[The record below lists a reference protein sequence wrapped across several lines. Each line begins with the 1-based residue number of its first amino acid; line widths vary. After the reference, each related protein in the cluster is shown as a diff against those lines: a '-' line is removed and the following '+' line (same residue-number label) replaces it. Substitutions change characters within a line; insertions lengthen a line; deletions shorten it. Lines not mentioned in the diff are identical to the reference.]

1 MNNNYSDKIKLIMIS
16 LFTIFLA
23 ILFNSKIAGE
33 NLYLNSK
40 NSKINNFDLQKPPIF
55 LNKDIITKNEDKAN
69 LGFNYSNFFDFMKN
83 KNNKKMNTYKKDKK
97 TIIENK
103 KLEDEVQLEDKIQ
116 KVNFNKFNKISSSN
130 LQIKDKNF
138 FFITHILKEDQ
149 SFFLK
154 LTNYFIPVIFLFGFI
169 FLFQRTSNNLFIGP
183 NQFMNIRK
191 SQAKIQKSKQTGVSF
206 NMVAGI
212 DEAKEELQEIVSF
225 LNTPKRFIE
234 IGAEIPKGVLLVGPP
249 GTGKTLLAKALA
261 GEAEVP
267 FISVSGSEFVEM
279 FIGVGASRVR
289 DLFKTAKKTAPCLLF
304 IDEID
309 AIGRQRGTGIG
320 GNNDEREQTLN
331 QILTEMDGF
340 QNTTGIII
348 IGATNRVDF
357 LDVALLR
364 PGRFNRQ
371 IHINL
376 PDVKGRNEILKIHAQ
391 NKKFATNVS
400 IEAIAQRTPGFS
412 GVDLA
417 NLLNEAA
424 IGSARQNKDRISI
437 IDINLAFDRIIAG
450 LEGQILKDAK
460 NKRLIAYH
468 ECGHAIVGTLL
479 PYHNKVEKVTIIPRG
494 QAQSLT
500 WFMPNENQTFIS
512 QGELIAHIIGLLGG
526 RAAEEIVF
534 GEKEITTGAMNDFQ
548 QATQIARQ
556 MVTEFGM
563 SKLGPIFIKLDKNDT
578 FFLDREFELQSEESQ
593 KMLNLIDNEVNS
605 IIKYCYNQAKK
616 IILDNRIILDNLVEF
631 LINNETINKNQLEKN
646 IEVYSV
652 IPK

>member
-1 MNNNYSDKIKLIMIS
+1 MNNNYSDKIKLIMVS

-23 ILFNSKIAGE
+23 ILFNSKIVGE

-40 NSKINNFDLQKPPIF
+40 NSKINNFDLQKSPIF
-55 LNKDIITKNEDKAN
+55 LNNDIITKNEDKAN
-69 LGFNYSNFFDFMKN
+69 SGINYGNFLDFMKN
-83 KNNKKMNTYKKDKK
+83 EDIKKMNTYKNDKK

-103 KLEDEVQLEDKIQ
+103 KLEDEVQLEDEIQ
-116 KVNFNKFNKISSSN
+116 KENFNKFNKISSSN
-130 LQIKDKNF
+130 FQIKDEKEN
-138 FFITHILKEDQ
+138 FITHILKEDQ
-149 SFFLK
+149 SFLLK

-169 FLFQRTSNNLFIGP
+169 FFFQRTSNNLFIGP
-183 NQFMNIRK
+183 NQFMNIKK

-320 GNNDEREQTLN
+320 GNNDEREQALN

-340 QNTTGIII
+340 QNTTGIIV

-494 QAQSLT
+494 QSQGLT

-548 QATQIARQ
+548 QATQIAQQ

>member
-1 MNNNYSDKIKLIMIS
+1 MNNNYSDKIKLIMVS

-23 ILFNSKIAGE
+23 ILFNSKIVGE

-40 NSKINNFDLQKPPIF
+40 NSKINNFDLQKSPIF
-55 LNKDIITKNEDKAN
+55 LNNDIITKNEDKAN
-69 LGFNYSNFFDFMKN
+69 SVINYGNFLDFMKN
-83 KNNKKMNTYKKDKK
+83 EDIKKMNTYKNDKK

-103 KLEDEVQLEDKIQ
+103 KLEDEIQ
-116 KVNFNKFNKISSSN
+116 KVNFNKFNKFNKISSSN
-130 LQIKDKNF
+130 LQIKDEKEN
-138 FFITHILKEDQ
+138 FITHILKEDQ
-149 SFFLK
+149 SFLLK

-183 NQFMNIRK
+183 NQFMNIKK

-289 DLFKTAKKTAPCLLF
+289 DLFKIAKKTAPCLLF

-320 GNNDEREQTLN
+320 GNNDEREQALN

-340 QNTTGIII
+340 QNTTGIIV

-494 QAQSLT
+494 QSQGLT

-593 KMLNLIDNEVNS
+593 KMLNLMDNEVNS

-631 LINNETINKNQLEKN
+631 LINNETMNKNQLEKN

>member
-1 MNNNYSDKIKLIMIS
+1 MNNNYSDKIKLIMVS

-23 ILFNSKIAGE
+23 ILFNSKIVGE

-40 NSKINNFDLQKPPIF
+40 NSKINNFDLQKSPIF
-55 LNKDIITKNEDKAN
+55 LNNDIITKNEDKAN
-69 LGFNYSNFFDFMKN
+69 SVINYGNFLDFMKN
-83 KNNKKMNTYKKDKK
+83 EDIKKMNTYKNDKK

-103 KLEDEVQLEDKIQ
+103 KLEDEVQLEDEIQ

-130 LQIKDKNF
+130 LQIKDEKEN
-138 FFITHILKEDQ
+138 FITHILKEDQ
-149 SFFLK
+149 SFLLK
-154 LTNYFIPVIFLFGFI
+154 LTNLIFLFGFI

-183 NQFMNIRK
+183 NQFMNIKK

-320 GNNDEREQTLN
+320 GNNDEREQALN

-340 QNTTGIII
+340 QNTTGIIV

-494 QAQSLT
+494 QSQGLT

>member
-1 MNNNYSDKIKLIMIS
+1 MNNNYSDKIKLIMVS

-23 ILFNSKIAGE
+23 IFFNSKIIGE

-40 NSKINNFDLQKPPIF
+40 NSKINKFDLQKSPIF
-55 LNKDIITKNEDKAN
+55 LNNDIITKKEDKVN
-69 LGFNYSNFFDFMKN
+69 SGINYGNFLDFMKN
-83 KNNKKMNTYKKDKK
+83 EDIKKMNTYKKNKK

-103 KLEDEVQLEDKIQ
+103 KLEDEVQLEDEIQ

-130 LQIKDKNF
+130 LQIKDEKEN
-138 FFITHILKEDQ
+138 FITHILKEDQ
-149 SFFLK
+149 SFLLK
-154 LTNYFIPVIFLFGFI
+154 LTNYFIPVIFLFCFI
-169 FLFQRTSNNLFIGP
+169 FLFQRTSNNFFIGP

-212 DEAKEELQEIVSF
+212 DEAKEELQEIISF

-261 GEAEVP
+261 GEAKVP

-289 DLFKTAKKTAPCLLF
+289 DLFKTAKKIAPCLLF

-320 GNNDEREQTLN
+320 GNNDEREQALN

-340 QNTTGIII
+340 QNTTGIIV

-376 PDVKGRNEILKIHAQ
+376 PDVKERNEILKIHVQ

-450 LEGQILKDAK
+450 LEGQILKNAK

-479 PYHNKVEKVTIIPRG
+479 PSHNKVEKVTIIPRG
-494 QAQSLT
+494 QAQGLT
-500 WFMPNENQTFIS
+500 WFIPNENQTFIS

-534 GEKEITTGAMNDFQ
+534 GEKEITTGTMNDFQ

-631 LINNETINKNQLEKN
+631 LIYNETMNKNQLKKI